1 MSAAAPATLPAF
13 DPRDPLALDAQL
25 DDEERL
31 IRDTV
36 RQYVREKFLP
46 HVAEHYEAGTLP
58 EGIGAELGQ
67 LGLLGM
73 HLHGYGCAGA
83 SATAYGLT
91 CMELEAGDSG
101 LRSFCSV
108 QGSLAMFA
116 IHRWGS
122 EEQKERW
129 LPGMAAGET
138 IGCFGLTEPDAGSNP
153 AGMRTRAKRSG
164 DNWVLNGS
172 KMWITNGSIA
182 DVAVVWART
191 EDDKINGFLVE
202 KGMPGFSAPEMHGKL
217 SLRASITAELVLD
230 GVEVPEANRLP
241 EATSLRAP
249 LSCLNEAR
257 FGIVFGAAGAAR
269 ACYEAALEYAK
280 SREQFGKPI
289 ASYQLTQAKLVEM
302 AVKVGQSTLLAM
314 HLGRLKDAGTLRP
327 EQVSFGKY
335 HNVSAAME
343 VARSARTVLGANGI
357 TLEYPVLRHANNLE
371 SVLTYEGT
379 HEMHTLI
386 LGQAITGVNAF
397 T

>member
-1 MSAAAPATLPAF
+1 MSASAPALPRF
-13 DPRDPLALDAQL
+13 DPLDPLDVAAQL

-36 RQYVREKFLP
+36 RQFVRERFLP
-46 HVAEHYEAGTLP
+46 GVAEHFEAGTFP
-58 EGIGAELGQ
+58 VELGQ
-67 LGLLGM
+67 ELGRLGLLGM

-83 SATAYGLT
+83 SATAYGIT
-91 CMELEAGDSG
+91 CLELEAGDSG

-108 QGSLAMFA
+108 QGSLAMYA

-129 LPGMAAGET
+129 LPRMAAGEAL
-138 IGCFGLTEPDAGSNP
+138 GCFGLTEPDAGSNP
-153 AGMRTRAKRSG
+153 AAMRTRARRDGG
-164 DNWVLNGS
+164 DWVLDGA
-172 KMWITNGSIA
+172 KMWITNGSVA

-191 EDDKINGFLVE
+191 EEGKVNGFLVE
-202 KGMPGFSAPEMHGKL
+202 RGTPGFSAPKMEHKL
-217 SLRASITAELVLD
+217 SLRASVTSELVLD
-230 GVEVPEANRLP
+230 GVRVPDENRLP
-241 EATSLRAP
+241 EANSLRGP

-257 FGIVFGAAGAAR
+257 YGIVWGVAGAAR
-269 ACYEAALEYAK
+269 ACYEAALDYART
-280 SREQFGKPI
+280 REQFGKPI
-289 ASYQLTQAKLVEM
+289 AAYQLTQAKLAEM
-302 AVKVGQSTLLAM
+302 AVKVGQSTLLAL
-314 HLGRLKDAGTLRP
+314 HLGRLKDAGALRS

-335 HNVSAAME
+335 HNVTAAME
-343 VARSARTVLGANGI
+343 VARSARTVLGANGV

-386 LGQAITGVNAF
+386 LGEAITGIAAF